1 MEDELEHFLDVRDTL
16 LASDSASPDQLKAH
30 DRQLLG
36 HLLKEVTESPA
47 LLSPDTRACELA
59 DLLAEQPERR
69 LCVVEARDRV
79 WPGEL
84 AQVQSS
90 FIHERGQEA
99 IAWWLAAHY
108 RSLACPTDFPE
119 PFTTQVWAARALIRR
134 GYVPPAPWGDWYAA
148 LNREGDPEAV
158 ALTFW
163 EASGGALWR
172 EWLPPVLAATDDTR
186 VALLVN
192 ALAPRVTDDVL
203 VAMLGATWHSRFLP
217 WLASFRHDESLADSA
232 LREVR
237 WLVGDREER
246 HRGRQLWGMALD
258 GVDWKRL
265 FRVLPLGF
273 RGRLWPACGHR
284 IEGTPV
290 SLHGG
295 HWCPGS

>member
-1 MEDELEHFLDVRDTL
+1 MEDELEHFLDIRDTL
-16 LASDSASPDQLKAH
+16 LVSDSASLDRLKAH

-36 HLLKEVTESPA
+36 HLLKDVTESPA

-69 LCVVEARDRV
+69 LCVVEARARV

-84 AQVQSS
+84 AAVQSS
-90 FIHERGQEA
+90 LIHELDHQA

-108 RSLACPTDFPE
+108 RGLACPMDFPD
-119 PFTTQVWAARALIRR
+119 PLTAQVWAARALIRR
-134 GYVPPAPWGDWYAA
+134 GYVPPAPWRDWYAA
-148 LNREGDPEAV
+148 LNHEGDPESV
-158 ALTFW
+158 ALTLW
-163 EASGGALWR
+163 EASDGALWR

-186 VALLVN
+186 VAALIN
-192 ALAPRVTDDVL
+192 ALAPKVSDAVL
-203 VAMLGATWHSRFLP
+203 IAMLGATWHSRFLP
-217 WLASFRHDESLADSA
+217 WLASFRHDDSLADSA

-246 HRGRQLWGMALD
+246 HPGRQLWGLALD
-258 GVDWKRL
+258 GVDWWRL

-273 RGRLWPACGHR
+273 RERLWPACGHW

-295 HWCPGS
+295 QWCPGN